1 MLVRCL
7 SVVPTAAFEAE
18 EAVEVAESGLEVLE
32 AFTVPGLNTVERDF
46 RFEAE
51 LRPDVAV
58 VEGRKLIFHTKSYM
72 KKKKVPRYLFPNN
85 PLKTDGNV
93 VVLDFICKVK
103 EEQVRP

>member
-1 MLVRCL
+1 MLGVECLPITADCRGSFFDVLVRCL

-32 AFTVPGLNTVERDF
+32 AFTVPGLDTVERDF

-58 VEGRKLIFHTKSYM
+58 VEGRKLIFDNEN
-72 KKKKVPRYLFPNN
+72 FQ
-85 PLKTDGNV
+85 
-93 VVLDFICKVK
+93 
-103 EEQVRP
+103 EQ